1 MSGAARALFGA
12 ARVRRGA
19 TAPLLT
25 LLLLPL
31 VLLALAVVPAT
42 AQVVPTPTVPTPAP
56 PGETPPT
63 APAEGAG
70 LLPGLDPRLVGV
82 PLEYGPSSGDV
93 QALKDAESHVAAL
106 TQERDA
112 LRARQVDLDARTV
125 VLDEIQRQ
133 AAIDLEQAETDR
145 RRLSA
150 LVYSTGGAAWQAQAL
165 LQTEDAMELQRVNHL
180 GQDFSAALREA
191 ILRSQIARR
200 RASAETARLALERVG
215 VDERLAQVEFFEL
228 PAATKD
234 AEALR
239 ILASA
244 SVAGGAVAGL
254 GIPLA
259 TLDAYLRA
267 EAGLAVERP
276 QCGIQWWMLAG
287 IGRVESNHGRYGGA
301 QLIANGD
308 TAPRIIGIALDGAP
322 GVAAINDSDT
332 GIWDGD
338 VTWDRAVGPMQFIP
352 STWRRYQADGNRDG
366 TSNPNNVYD
375 AAYGAGRYLCNAAG
389 RMIDDSSLT
398 RAYLSYNHS
407 DAYAAHVLNLARTYE
422 QIGLPKAAA

>member
-1 MSGAARALFGA
+1 MLVLVLLPVLLVALVVVPAA
-12 ARVRRGA
+12 ARV
-19 TAPLLT
+19 AP
-25 LLLLPL
+25 
-31 VLLALAVVPAT
+31 
-42 AQVVPTPTVPTPAP
+42 AQAVPTQAVPD
-56 PGETPPT
+56 GTPPT

-70 LLPGLDPRLVGV
+70 LLPGLDARLVGV
-82 PLEYGPSSGDV
+82 LLEYGPSSRDV
-93 QALKDAESHVAAL
+93 QALQDAESRVAAL

-112 LRARQVDLDARTV
+112 LRARQVDLDARTA

-150 LVYSTGGAAWQAQAL
+150 LVYSKGGTAWQAQAL
-165 LQTEDAMELQRVNHL
+165 LQTEDAMDVQRVNHL
-180 GQDFSAALREA
+180 GQDFAAALREA
-191 ILRSQIARR
+191 ILRAHIARR
-200 RASAETARLALERVG
+200 RASAETARLAIERVG
-215 VDERLAQVEFFEL
+215 VDERLAQVEFVEL

-239 ILASA
+239 ILASS

-267 EAGLAVERP
+267 ESALAFERP
-276 QCGIQWWMLAG
+276 QCGIQWWMIAG
-287 IGRVESNHGRYGGA
+287 IGRVESNHGRYRGT

-308 TAPRIIGIALDGAP
+308 TDPRIIGIALDGAP
-322 GVAAINDSDT
+322 GVAAIADSDA

-352 STWRRYQADGNRDG
+352 STWRRYQADGNGDG
-366 TSNPNNVYD
+366 VWNPNNVYD
-375 AAYGAGRYLCNAAG
+375 AAYGAGRYLCTAAG
-389 RMIDDSSLT
+389 RMVDDASLT

-407 DAYAAHVLNLARTYE
+407 DSYAAQVLNLARTY
-422 QIGLPKAAA
+422 QAIGIPKPPT

>member
-1 MSGAARALFGA
+1 MLVLVLLPVSLVALVVVPAA
-12 ARVRRGA
+12 ARV
-19 TAPLLT
+19 AP
-25 LLLLPL
+25 
-31 VLLALAVVPAT
+31 
-42 AQVVPTPTVPTPAP
+42 AQAVPTQAVPD
-56 PGETPPT
+56 GTPPT

-70 LLPGLDPRLVGV
+70 LLPGLDARLVGV
-82 PLEYGPSSGDV
+82 LLEYGPSSRDV
-93 QALKDAESHVAAL
+93 QALQDAESRVAAL

-112 LRARQVDLDARTV
+112 LRARQVDLDARTA

-150 LVYSTGGAAWQAQAL
+150 LVYSKGGTAWQAQAL
-165 LQTEDAMELQRVNHL
+165 LQTEDAMDVQRVNHL
-180 GQDFSAALREA
+180 GQDFAAALREA
-191 ILRSQIARR
+191 ILRAHIARR
-200 RASAETARLALERVG
+200 RASAETARLAIERVG
-215 VDERLAQVEFFEL
+215 VDERLAQVEFVEL

-239 ILASA
+239 ILASS

-267 EAGLAVERP
+267 ESALAFERP
-276 QCGIQWWMLAG
+276 QCGIQWWMIAG
-287 IGRVESNHGRYGGA
+287 IGRVESNHGRYRGT

-308 TAPRIIGIALDGAP
+308 TDPRIIGIALDGAP
-322 GVAAINDSDT
+322 GVAAIADSDA
-332 GIWDGD
+332 GVWDGD

-352 STWRRYQADGNRDG
+352 STWRRYQADGNGDG
-366 TSNPNNVYD
+366 VSNPNNVYD
-375 AAYGAGRYLCNAAG
+375 AAYGAGRYLCTAAG
-389 RMIDDSSLT
+389 RMVDDASLT

-407 DAYAAHVLNLARTYE
+407 DSYAAQVLNLARAY
-422 QIGLPKAAA
+422 QAIGIPKPQT

>member
-1 MSGAARALFGA
+1 MAVPVL
-12 ARVRRGA
+12 V
-19 TAPLLT
+19 LL

-31 VLLALAVVPAT
+31 LLLALAVVPAA
-42 AQVVPTPTVPTPAP
+42 AQVVPTPVVP
-56 PGETPPT
+56 GGTPPT

-70 LLPGLDPRLVGV
+70 LLPGLDARLVGV
-82 PLEYGPSSGDV
+82 PLEYGQSSGDV
-93 QALKDAESHVAAL
+93 QALKDAEAHVAAL
-106 TQERDA
+106 TQERDS
-112 LRARQVDLDARTV
+112 LRARQVDLDARTA
-125 VLDEIQRQ
+125 VLDEIQR
-133 AAIDLEQAETDR
+133 
-145 RRLSA
+145 
-150 LVYSTGGAAWQAQAL
+150 QAL
-165 LQTEDAMELQRVNHL
+165 LQTEDAMDLQRVNHL
-180 GQDFSAALREA
+180 GEGFAAALREA
-191 ILRSQIARR
+191 ILRAQIARR

-215 VDERLAQVEFFEL
+215 VDERLAQVEFLEL

-239 ILASA
+239 TLASS

-259 TLDAYLRA
+259 TLDAYLCA
-267 EAGLAVERP
+267 EAGLALERP

-308 TAPRIIGIALDGAP
+308 TAPRIVGIALDGAP
-322 GVAAINDSDT
+322 GVAAIADSDA

-352 STWRRYQADGNRDG
+352 STWRRYQVYGNGDG

-389 RMIDDSSLT
+389 QMGDDASLT
-398 RAYLSYNHS
+398 HAYLSYNHS
-407 DAYAAHVLNLARTYE
+407 DAYAAHVLNLARTY
-422 QIGLPKAAA
+422 QNVGIPKAAA

>member
-1 MSGAARALFGA
+1 VALVVVPAA
-12 ARVRRGA
+12 ARV
-19 TAPLLT
+19 AP
-25 LLLLPL
+25 
-31 VLLALAVVPAT
+31 
-42 AQVVPTPTVPTPAP
+42 AQAVPTQAVPD
-56 PGETPPT
+56 GTPPT

-70 LLPGLDPRLVGV
+70 LLPGLDARLVGV
-82 PLEYGPSSGDV
+82 LLEYGPSSRDV
-93 QALKDAESHVAAL
+93 QALQDAESRVAAL

-112 LRARQVDLDARTV
+112 LRARQVDLDARTA

-150 LVYSTGGAAWQAQAL
+150 LVYSKGGTAWQAQAL
-165 LQTEDAMELQRVNHL
+165 LQTEDAMDVQRVNHL
-180 GQDFSAALREA
+180 GQDFAAALREA
-191 ILRSQIARR
+191 ILRAHIARR
-200 RASAETARLALERVG
+200 RASAETARLAIERVG
-215 VDERLAQVEFFEL
+215 VDERLAQVEFVEL

-239 ILASA
+239 ILASS

-267 EAGLAVERP
+267 ESALAFERP
-276 QCGIQWWMLAG
+276 QCGIQWWMIAG
-287 IGRVESNHGRYGGA
+287 IGRVESNHGRYRGT

-308 TAPRIIGIALDGAP
+308 TDPRIIGIALDGAP
-322 GVAAINDSDT
+322 GVAAIADSDA
-332 GIWDGD
+332 GVWDGD

-352 STWRRYQADGNRDG
+352 STWRRYQADGNGDG
-366 TSNPNNVYD
+366 VSNPNNVYD
-375 AAYGAGRYLCNAAG
+375 AAYGAGRYLCTAAG
-389 RMIDDSSLT
+389 RMVDDASLT

-407 DAYAAHVLNLARTYE
+407 DSYAAQVLNLARAY
-422 QIGLPKAAA
+422 QAIGIPKPPT

>member
-1 MSGAARALFGA
+1 V
-12 ARVRRGA
+12 RV
-19 TAPLLT
+19 
-25 LLLLPL
+25 LLP
-31 VLLALAVVPAT
+31 VLLMALLSAQLVAPAAAQAAPAQAVPA
-42 AQVVPTPTVPTPAP
+42 QVAP
-56 PGETPPT
+56 GGTPPT

-70 LLPGLDPRLVGV
+70 LLPGLDARLVGV
-82 PLEYGPSSGDV
+82 LLEYGPSSGDV
-93 QALKDAESHVAAL
+93 QALKDAESRVAAL
-106 TQERDA
+106 TLERDA
-112 LRARQVDLDARTV
+112 LRARQLDLDARTA

-133 AAIDLEQAETDR
+133 AAIDLEQAEADR

-150 LVYSTGGAAWQAQAL
+150 LVYSKGGTAWQAQAL
-165 LQTEDAMELQRVNHL
+165 LQTEDAMDLQRVNHL
-180 GQDFSAALREA
+180 GQDFAAALREA
-191 ILRSQIARR
+191 ILRAHIARR
-200 RASAETARLALERVG
+200 RASAETARLAIERVG
-215 VDERLAQVEFFEL
+215 VDERLAQVEFVEL

-239 ILASA
+239 ILASS

-267 EAGLAVERP
+267 ESALAFERP

-287 IGRVESNHGRYGGA
+287 IGRVESNHGRYRGT

-322 GVAAINDSDT
+322 GVAAIADSDA

-352 STWRRYQADGNRDG
+352 STWRRYQADGNGDG
-366 TSNPNNVYD
+366 ASNPNNVYD
-375 AAYGAGRYLCNAAG
+375 AAYGAGRYLCSAAG
-389 RMIDDSSLT
+389 RMVDDASLT
-398 RAYLSYNHS
+398 RAYLAYNHS
-407 DAYAAHVLNLARTYE
+407 DAYAAHVLNLARTY
-422 QIGLPKAAA
+422 QGLGIPKAPA

>member
-1 MSGAARALFGA
+1 MSGGSWIRRAIARPACVL
-12 ARVRRGA
+12 
-19 TAPLLT
+19 
-25 LLLLPL
+25 L
-31 VLLALAVVPAT
+31 VLPIVLPVLLVALAGAPAA
-42 AQVVPTPTVPTPAP
+42 AQPVPTQLD
-56 PGETPPT
+56 PGATPPT

-70 LLPGLDPRLVGV
+70 LLPGLDARLVGV
-82 PLEYGPSSGDV
+82 PLEYGASSSDV
-93 QALKDAESHVAAL
+93 QALKDAESHLGAL
-106 TQERDA
+106 TLERDA
-112 LRARQVDLDARTV
+112 LRARQVDLDARTA

-133 AAIDLEQAETDR
+133 AAADLEQAETDR

-150 LVYSTGGAAWQAQAL
+150 LVYSEGGTAWQAQAL
-165 LQTEDAMELQRVNHL
+165 LQTQDAMDLQRVHHL

-191 ILRSQIARR
+191 ILRAQIARR

-215 VDERLAQVEFFEL
+215 VDARLAQVVFVEL
-228 PAATKD
+228 PAVTKD

-239 ILASA
+239 TVASS
-244 SVAGGAVAGL
+244 SVAGAVVAGL

-267 EAGLAVERP
+267 EAALAVERP
-276 QCGIQWWMLAG
+276 GCGIQWWMLAG

-308 TAPRIIGIALDGAP
+308 TAPRIVGIALDGRA
-322 GVAAINDSDT
+322 GVAAIADSDA

-352 STWRRYQADGNRDG
+352 GTWRRYQADGNGDG
-366 TSNPNNVYD
+366 ASNPNNVYD
-375 AAYGAGRYLCNAAG
+375 AANGAGRYLCNAAG
-389 RMIDDSSLT
+389 HMEDDASLT

-407 DAYAAHVLNLARTYE
+407 DAYAAEVLNFARNY
-422 QIGLPKAAA
+422 QQLGIPKASG

>member
-1 MSGAARALFGA
+1 MAVPVL
-12 ARVRRGA
+12 V
-19 TAPLLT
+19 LL

-31 VLLALAVVPAT
+31 LLLALAVVPAA
-42 AQVVPTPTVPTPAP
+42 AQVVPTPVVP
-56 PGETPPT
+56 GGTPPT

-70 LLPGLDPRLVGV
+70 LLPGLDARLVGV
-82 PLEYGPSSGDV
+82 PLEYGQSSGDV
-93 QALKDAESHVAAL
+93 QALKDAEAHVAVL
-106 TQERDA
+106 TQERDS
-112 LRARQVDLDARTV
+112 LRARQVDLDARTA

-150 LVYSTGGAAWQAQAL
+150 LVYSKGDTAWQAQAL
-165 LQTEDAMELQRVNHL
+165 LQTEDAMDLQRVNHL
-180 GQDFSAALREA
+180 GEGFAAALREA
-191 ILRSQIARR
+191 ILRAQIARR

-215 VDERLAQVEFFEL
+215 VDERLAQVEFLEL

-239 ILASA
+239 TLASS

-267 EAGLAVERP
+267 EAGLALERP

-308 TAPRIIGIALDGAP
+308 TAPRIVGIALDGAP
-322 GVAAINDSDT
+322 GVAAIADSDA

-352 STWRRYQADGNRDG
+352 STWRRYQVDGNGDG

-389 RMIDDSSLT
+389 QIGDDASLT
-398 RAYLSYNHS
+398 HAYLSYNHS
-407 DAYAAHVLNLARTYE
+407 DAYAAHVLNLARTY
-422 QIGLPKAAA
+422 QNVGIPKAAA